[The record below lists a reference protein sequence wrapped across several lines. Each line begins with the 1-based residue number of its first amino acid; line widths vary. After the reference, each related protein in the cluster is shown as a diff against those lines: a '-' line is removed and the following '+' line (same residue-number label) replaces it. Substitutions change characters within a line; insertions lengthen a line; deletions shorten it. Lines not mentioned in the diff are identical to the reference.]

1 VASRTPTQ
9 LIPPDLP
16 VDASQLRVSPLV
28 WVPHLGAAV
37 AAVKGAGAVA
47 VVRLVA
53 VAMDV
58 PPPPPSPSPPPP
70 PLSPSLAG
78 GAAGGKC
85 RRGGRRAYGLW
96 VERLVAGGGGRVA
109 GAVVAPAGGG
119 GGGGSS
125 GGDGRGGRWRAR
137 DAVLRVL
144 TADGQ
149 LGCFLL
155 EREDWGGLADDSR
168 LALV

>member
-1 VASRTPTQ
+1 VATRTPTH

-16 VDASQLRVSPLV
+16 VDAAQVRVSPLL

-58 PPPPPSPSPPPP
+58 PLPPPP
-70 PLSPSLAG
+70 PPPPPPSLAG
-78 GAAGGKC
+78 GAGGGKR

-96 VERLVAGGGGRVA
+96 VERLVAGRGGRVA
-109 GAVVAPAGGG
+109 GAVVAPEGGG
-119 GGGGSS
+119 GGGGSG
-125 GGDGRGGRWRAR
+125 GGDGRGRWRAR